1 MDSLVHD
8 EDEVHDDDDD
18 VHSEDEVH
26 DDDDDVAEGSG
37 GETEPRE

>member
-1 MDSLVHD
+1 MMMMEMMAMKPHD
-8 EDEVHDDDDD
+8 GVEVHDDDD
-18 VHSEDEVH
+18 